1 MLDLNDL
8 TRRNIPAITQALGAM
23 LAEAASVCL
32 ESQGHVSGNVVLTVS
47 GYVDKTYSL
56 IWPPATPQA
65 FRAYQ
70 TQRATEDG
78 AAGIAVLIA
87 HKEFEHTV
95 IEASRQGTGIDYWLG
110 G

>member
-8 TRRNIPAITQALGAM
+8 IRRNIPAITQALGAM

-56 IWPPATPQA
+56 IWPRPLLRHSELIKLNGLLKMA
-65 FRAYQ
+65 
-70 TQRATEDG
+70 QRE
-78 AAGIAVLIA
+78 LR
-87 HKEFEHTV
+87 F
-95 IEASRQGTGIDYWLG
+95 S
-110 G
+110 